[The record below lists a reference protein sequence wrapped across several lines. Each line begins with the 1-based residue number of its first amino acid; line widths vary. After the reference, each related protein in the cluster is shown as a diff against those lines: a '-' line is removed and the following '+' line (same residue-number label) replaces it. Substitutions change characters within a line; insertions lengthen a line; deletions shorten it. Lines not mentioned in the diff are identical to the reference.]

1 MVDPTFAAAIGELGV
16 SIGIPDLHPEEDGSC
31 LLGFD
36 GILVT
41 LEQDPEA
48 SRVVLTSHVAELP
61 TAGAAAAYAELL
73 EANMASLVA
82 GRGASFAIDPAERRV
97 LLAQTLPLQ
106 GLTSEALVGALG
118 PFVDLVETWRA
129 RLESLPAASADGV
142 DDASRNL
149 SPHPGMIVWG

>member
-1 MVDPTFAAAIGELGV
+1 MADPAFAAAIGELGV
-16 SIGIPDLHPEEDGSC
+16 GIGIPDLQPEEDGSC

-61 TAGAAAAYAELL
+61 DVGAATAYAELL

-97 LLAQTLPLQ
+97 LLAQALPLE
-106 GLTSEALVGALG
+106 GLTGEALVGALG
-118 PFVDLVETWRA
+118 PFVDLVEAWRA
-129 RLESLPAASADGV
+129 RLEPHPPASAEKAGDEAREPLV
-142 DDASRNL
+142 
-149 SPHPGMIVWG
+149 HPGIFV